1 MRISNWSS
9 DVCTSDLTLVIFVG
23 PAAAVAFDCRHDLHV
38 EAMRFFDHALS
49 GEIVFLRTEGEPIN
63 FAPKPRQVDL
73 EIDLAGI
80 EWFALPVWIDAKLGL
95 LAVRSE
101 EHTSELQSLMR
112 ISYAVF
118 CLKKKTLKITPQYTN
133 IL

>member
-1 MRISNWSS
+1 MRISDWSS
-9 DVCTSDLTLVIFVG
+9 DVCSSDLALLGCLRGNGRATLVIFVG
-23 PAAAVAFDCRHDLHV
+23 PAAAFAFDCRHDLHV

-95 LAVRSE
+95 LARSE

-112 ISYAVF
+112 TSYAVF
-118 CLKKKTLKITPQYTN
+118 CWK
-133 IL
+133 